1 MPFFTVYY
9 KKKSL
14 LMKILNFTLPSLLI
28 LLLFSGFKPAKN
40 PDELLGTWLVGTK
53 KAKVLIEKK
62 EDKYYGKIIWL
73 QEPNKPDGTPKKDQ
87 NNPDKSKRNNP
98 IIGLKL
104 IKGFEYK
111 GNNVWENGKI
121 YDPENGK
128 EYSCIITLK
137 DKNTID
143 VRGYIG
149 ISLIGRTDTW
159 TKVQ

>member
-1 MPFFTVYY
+1 
-9 KKKSL
+9 
-14 LMKILNFTLPSLLI
+14 MKILNFTLPSLFI